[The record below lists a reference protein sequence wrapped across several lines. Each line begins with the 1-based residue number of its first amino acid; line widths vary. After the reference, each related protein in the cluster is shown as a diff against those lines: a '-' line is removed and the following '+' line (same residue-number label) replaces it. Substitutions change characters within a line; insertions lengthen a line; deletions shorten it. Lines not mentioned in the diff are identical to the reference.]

1 MSHQNSSIDDIYI
14 PTPPASPKKMA
25 SGKHLKRKKKKK
37 KNKHHKLK
45 GVGLTVLLLAM
56 LIMVFHTFTS
66 PRNPLDDFTL
76 TSSAY
81 KRILKQPLEEITEAL
96 SPSVRDTPIILS
108 LIEEAATYP
117 KAKILLANHEAYP
130 DMLLELAANRPET
143 LDFVINYT
151 NYETS
156 SLNTEGTRSI
166 SINDDFSPGSI
177 PLFIQ
182 WDKRWGYDAY
192 GNEFIA
198 TSGCG
203 PTALSMVAVGLTGNT
218 DMHPKAVSD
227 FSYDL
232 GYFHAGQGTSWSLMS
247 EGATKLGLNSE
258 ELPLDASRI
267 YRALEEGKPI
277 IVSMK
282 PGHFTGSGH
291 FIVLT
296 GTTSDGK
303 IKVNDPGSIEN
314 SEITWDLDIIMNES
328 KNLWAFSAA

>member
-1 MSHQNSSIDDIYI
+1 MSRQNSSIDDIYI
-14 PTPPASPKKMA
+14 PTPPASPQKTV

-37 KNKHHKLK
+37 KNKHHKLRS
-45 GVGLTVLLLAM
+45 VGLTILLLVT
-56 LIMVFHTFTS
+56 LIMVFHTFT
-66 PRNPLDDFTL
+66 PLYDRLDDFTL

-81 KRILKQPLEEITEAL
+81 KRILRQPLEEITEAL
-96 SPSVRDTPIILS
+96 SPSVLGTPIILS
-108 LIEEAATYP
+108 LIEEAAIYP

-130 DMLLELAANRPET
+130 DILLELAANRPET
-143 LDFVINYT
+143 LDFVINYA

-156 SLNTEGTRSI
+156 SLSTDGTRSI
-166 SINDDFSPGSI
+166 SIDDDFSPGSI

-182 WDKRWGYDAY
+182 WDKRWGYEAY

-198 TSGCG
+198 TSACG

-247 EGATKLGLNSE
+247 EGATKLGLTSR
-258 ELPLDASRI
+258 ELPLDASHI
-267 YRALEEGKPI
+267 YTALEQEQPI
-277 IVSMK
+277 IVSMR
-282 PGHFTGSGH
+282 PGHFTKTGH

-296 GTTSDGK
+296 GATPDGK

-314 SEITWDLDIIMNES
+314 SKIAWDLDIIMNET
-328 KNLWAFSAA
+328 KNLWAFSAV